1 MTLET
6 IMNIE
11 ALKTFLVVAEVKNF
25 TKAAQQ
31 LFVVQSTITNR
42 IKELEKEI
50 GQPLFDR
57 DNKHIT
63 LTHAGEHFYEYSQRF
78 LELEEKMK
86 MEFNSCNTYSKII
99 NIGCVNC
106 IYNCHLKPHISQ
118 LMNKHTNICLNV
130 ILDHSRH
137 LLNRLH
143 DNSIDVCFS
152 YLATNEISYKCI
164 PYKTDEIIFV
174 TNSQNI
180 QFSNGIHNGEIL
192 HLPIIYSK
200 FMPKSGFDW
209 IHDIF
214 PPHYVFQFTI
224 SVIKEIIPFLLQYPY
239 YAFLPRKL
247 IEKELKDG
255 LLIEIPLLDYHIPPL
270 QSYIIMKSNAKY
282 NPLDYF

>member
-86 MEFNSCNTYSKII
+86 MEINSCNTYSKII

-137 LLNRLH
+137 LLNRPLMSAFH
-143 DNSIDVCFS
+143 IW
-152 YLATNEISYKCI
+152 
-164 PYKTDEIIFV
+164 
-174 TNSQNI
+174 QR
-180 QFSNGIHNGEIL
+180 
-192 HLPIIYSK
+192 
-200 FMPKSGFDW
+200 MKSA
-209 IHDIF
+209 IN
-214 PPHYVFQFTI
+214 VFH
-224 SVIKEIIPFLLQYPY
+224 IKRMKSFLLPTAKIYNFPMVFTTVKYFIYQLSILNLCRKVDLIGYTIF
-239 YAFLPRKL
+239 FLHTM
-247 IEKELKDG
+247 
-255 LLIEIPLLDYHIPPL
+255 YFNL
-270 QSYIIMKSNAKY
+270 Q
-282 NPLDYF
+282 LV

>member
-1 MTLET
+1 MTLQQLKYVTT
-6 IMNIE
+6 IANIGSISE
-11 ALKTFLVVAEVKNF
+11 AAKRLFVSQPSL
-25 TKAAQQ
+25 TKA
-31 LFVVQSTITNR
+31 

-86 MEFNSCNTYSKII
+86 MEINSCNTYSKII